1 METKNLE
8 PKVIE
13 GANYWMGTDFDSET
27 RAEVKRMLEDDTE
40 LLTECFYTD
49 LEFGTG
55 GLRGLMGV
63 GTNRVNKYTIGM
75 ATQGLVNYFKAQFPN
90 QTLRF
95 AIAHD
100 SRNNSSAF
108 TNFAA
113 EVLASNG
120 AEVYVF
126 EELRPTPEL
135 SFAIRQLGCQSGIVI
150 TASHNPKEYNGYKVY
165 WQDGAQVIAPH
176 DKGII
181 DEVRKVSSFA
191 DVKKGNVGDRI
202 RLLGKGMDETYL
214 DRLQYI
220 SLSKNLD
227 KYKAEL
233 GIAYTSLHGT
243 GITLIPAALSSMGFS
258 KLHIVSPQD
267 RPDGNFPTAESPNP
281 EEREALSMAL
291 TQAEENDCDLVLGTD
306 PDCDR
311 VGVAFRENGGYRLLN
326 GNETFSLLAWYH
338 LNRWKE
344 LGRLKGSEY
353 IAKTVVT
360 SDLISRMCE
369 DFGVEA
375 PETLTGFKFIA
386 GEMRER
392 EGKQSFIMG
401 GEESYGYLSGD
412 FVRDKDG
419 VIASCMIAETA
430 AWGLSKGQSL
440 GDMLKEIHTKYGLFR
455 ESLISVKKEG
465 RAGKEAIAQMMQDF
479 RDNPPAQLGG
489 SKVIKIHDLKTGK
502 AKFMDGSPGYDID
515 LPSSNVIQFFLE
527 DGGKISA
534 RPSGTE
540 PKIKFYFSLRKE
552 LQAGYDYQKE
562 FNALDERVKSIQSEL
577 GLI

>member
-1 METKNLE
+1 METEKLE
-8 PKVIE
+8 AQVIE
-13 GANYWMGTDFDSET
+13 GSKYWMSADFDEDT
-27 RAEVKRMLEDDTE
+27 RQEVKRMLEQDPE

-75 ATQGLVNYFKAQFPN
+75 ATQGLLNYVKKQFPD
-90 QTLRF
+90 TVLRF

-100 SRNNSSAF
+100 CRNNSKEF
-108 TNFAA
+108 TRFAA

-135 SFAIRQLGCQSGIVI
+135 SFAVRQLGCHSGIVI

-165 WQDGAQVIAPH
+165 GQDGAQVVAPH

-181 DEVRKVSSFA
+181 EEVRKVSSFA
-191 DVKKGNVGDRI
+191 DVKKGNSGDRI
-202 RLLGKGMDETYL
+202 RMIGKSMDDLYL
-214 DRLQYI
+214 DRLPHV
-220 SLSKNLD
+220 SLIQGLEKEKS
-227 KYKAEL
+227 EL

-243 GITLIPAALSSMGFS
+243 GITLIPDALRLMGFT

-281 EEREALSMAL
+281 EEREALEMAL
-291 TQAEENDCDLVLGTD
+291 EQAAENDCEIVLGTD

-311 VGVAFRENGGYRLLN
+311 VGVAFKENGKFRLLN

-338 LNRWKE
+338 LNRWKD
-344 LGRLKGSEY
+344 LGRLKGEEY

-386 GEMRER
+386 AEMRAR

-430 AWGLSKGQSL
+430 AWGRSKGQSL
-440 GDMLKEIHTKYGLFR
+440 GDILKEIHLKYGLFR
-455 ESLISVKKEG
+455 ESLVSVKKEG
-465 RAGKEAIAQMMQDF
+465 RAGKEAIAKMMQDF
-479 RDNPPAQLGG
+479 RDNPPKSLGG
-489 SKVIKIHDLKTGK
+489 SKVTKIHDIKIGK
-502 AKFMDGSPGYDID
+502 AIFSDGSPAKAID
-515 LPSSNVIQFFLE
+515 LPSSNVLQFFLE
-527 DGGKISA
+527 DGGKVSA

-552 LQAGYDYQKE
+552 ISASDNYEVE
-562 FNALDERVKSIQSEL
+562 FEKLNNRVKEIQQEL
-577 GLI
+577 GLV